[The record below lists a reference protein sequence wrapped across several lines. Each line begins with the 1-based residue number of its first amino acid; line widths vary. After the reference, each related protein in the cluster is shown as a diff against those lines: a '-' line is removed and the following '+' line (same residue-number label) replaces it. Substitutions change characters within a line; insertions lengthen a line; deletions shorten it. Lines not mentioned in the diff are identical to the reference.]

1 MRALEEVTGSNN
13 DSANN
18 DSAICD
24 SAASHTAASHTAAI
38 AVDCA
43 GGLLKPSS
51 GIVVSGITKTY
62 KGGKVK
68 ALNNLSLEVKPGE
81 ALGLVGPNGAGK
93 TTLLSCLMGFLNVD
107 SGSILV
113 DGEAPDALVTRRVLG
128 YLPERLTFD
137 RWMTGRDYMQYHHEL
152 AGMPEATRKLDC
164 EALLEKVELHP
175 STWSVAVKKYSRGM
189 LQRLGFAQ
197 ALVGN
202 PRYLLLDEPASG
214 MDPHG
219 VMIVRQLLKTLKE
232 DGLTI
237 LLNSH
242 QLDQIEKVCDRV
254 IFIKS
259 GTVSR
264 VEDLN
269 EKVEQEEHL
278 LIRWLASATALS
290 KDDFGRVAQK
300 ECLTITEINSDFA
313 RVSTAG
319 SAATVNLIKA
329 LVTANFPI
337 SEVRPED
344 TRLERLFIN
353 SSQEERSA

>member
-1 MRALEEVTGSNN
+1 MRALEEVFTDPAGIAANSGNSGSCSGA
-13 DSANN
+13 DLR
-18 DSAICD
+18 
-24 SAASHTAASHTAAI
+24 T
-38 AVDCA
+38 
-43 GGLLKPSS
+43 SS
-51 GIVVSGITKTY
+51 GIVVSNITKTY

-93 TTLLSCLMGFLNVD
+93 TTLLSCLMGFLRVD

-113 DGEAPDALVTRRVLG
+113 DGEAPDALITRQVLG

-175 STWSVAVKKYSRGM
+175 STWSLAVKKYSRGM

-219 VMIVRQLLKTLKE
+219 VMIVRQLLKSLKD

-264 VEDLN
+264 VEDL
-269 EKVEQEEHL
+269 KQKIEQEEHL
-278 LIRWLASATALS
+278 LIRWLASATNLS
-290 KDDFGRVAQK
+290 QDDFGRVAQK
-300 ECLTITEINSDFA
+300 ECLAIAEINSDFA
-313 RVSTAG
+313 RVSTTG

-344 TRLERLFIN
+344 TRLERLFIK
-353 SSQEERSA
+353 SSQEELNV

>member
-1 MRALEEVTGSNN
+1 MHLLDEVTPSIN
-13 DSANN
+13 
-18 DSAICD
+18 
-24 SAASHTAASHTAAI
+24 SAA
-38 AVDCA
+38 AV
-43 GGLLKPSS
+43 GGELLPRS

-68 ALNNLSLEVKPGE
+68 ALNNLSLEIRPGE

-93 TTLLSCLMGFLNVD
+93 TTLLSCLMGFLLID
-107 SGSILV
+107 SGSILI
-113 DGEAPDALVTRRVLG
+113 DGEAPDALATRRVLG

-197 ALVGN
+197 ALVGK

-219 VMIVRQLLKTLKE
+219 VMIVRQLLKTLKQE
-232 DGLTI
+232 GLTI

-254 IFIKS
+254 IFIKA

-269 EKVEQEEHL
+269 EKIEQEEHL
-278 LIRWLASATALS
+278 LIRWLSAATELRGE
-290 KDDFGRVAQK
+290 DFGRIAQK
-300 ECLTITEINSDFA
+300 ECLAITEINADFA

-319 SAATVNLIKA
+319 SAATVKLIKA

-344 TRLERLFIN
+344 TRLERLFIK
-353 SSQEERSA
+353 SSQEEPTA

>member
-1 MRALEEVTGSNN
+1 MHLLYEVTP
-13 DSANN
+13 
-18 DSAICD
+18 AID
-24 SAASHTAASHTAAI
+24 SAA
-38 AVDCA
+38 AV
-43 GGLLKPSS
+43 GGELLPRS

-62 KGGKVK
+62 KGGKIK
-68 ALNNLSLEVKPGE
+68 ALNNLSLEIRPGE

-93 TTLLSCLMGFLNVD
+93 TTLLSCLMGFLLID
-107 SGSILV
+107 SGSILI
-113 DGEAPDALVTRRVLG
+113 DGEAPDALATRRVLG

-197 ALVGN
+197 ALVGK

-232 DGLTI
+232 EGLTI

-254 IFIKS
+254 IFIKA

-269 EKVEQEEHL
+269 EKIEQEEHL
-278 LIRWLASATALS
+278 LIRWLSSATELRGE
-290 KDDFGRVAQK
+290 DFGRVAQK
-300 ECLTITEINSDFA
+300 ECLAITEVNSDYA

-319 SAATVNLIKA
+319 SAATVKLIKA

-344 TRLERLFIN
+344 TRLERLFIK
-353 SSQEERSA
+353 SSQEEPTA

>member
-1 MRALEEVTGSNN
+1 MRGLEDVF
-13 DSANN
+13 
-18 DSAICD
+18 
-24 SAASHTAASHTAAI
+24 TATADTAAI
-38 AVDCA
+38 AA
-43 GGLLKPSS
+43 GSAAGELMPST

-93 TTLLSCLMGFLNVD
+93 TTLLSCLMGFLSVD

-219 VMIVRQLLKTLKE
+219 VMIVRQLLKTLKD

-269 EKVEQEEHL
+269 EKIEQEEHL
-278 LIRWLASATALS
+278 LIRWLASATNLS
-290 KDDFGRVAQK
+290 QDDFGRVAQK
-300 ECLTITEINSDFA
+300 ECLAITEINSDFA

-344 TRLERLFIN
+344 TRLERLFIK
-353 SSQEERSA
+353 SHQEELNA

>member
-1 MRALEEVTGSNN
+1 MRALEEVFTDPAGIA
-13 DSANN
+13 AN
-18 DSAICD
+18 SGICSGAD
-24 SAASHTAASHTAAI
+24 LRAST
-38 AVDCA
+38 
-43 GGLLKPSS
+43 

-93 TTLLSCLMGFLNVD
+93 TTLLSCLMGFLRVD

-219 VMIVRQLLKTLKE
+219 VMIVRQLLKTLKD

-264 VEDLN
+264 VEDLKQ
-269 EKVEQEEHL
+269 KVEQEEHL
-278 LIRWLASATALS
+278 LIRWLASATNLS
-290 KDDFGRVAQK
+290 QDDFGRVAQK
-300 ECLTITEINSDFA
+300 ECLAIAEINTDFA
-313 RVSTAG
+313 RVSTTG

-344 TRLERLFIN
+344 TRLERLFIK
-353 SSQEERSA
+353 SSQEELNV

>member
-1 MRALEEVTGSNN
+1 MTELLEERPIAELA
-13 DSANN
+13 D
-18 DSAICD
+18 
-24 SAASHTAASHTAAI
+24 AA
-38 AVDCA
+38 
-43 GGLLKPSS
+43 
-51 GIVVSGITKTY
+51 GIVVDSVTKTY

-68 ALNNLSLEVKPGE
+68 ALDKLSLQIKPGE

-93 TTLLSCLMGFLNVD
+93 TTLLSCLMGFLRID
-107 SGSILV
+107 SGSILI
-113 DGEAPDALVTRRVLG
+113 DGQAPDALTSRRIVG

-152 AGMPEATRKLDC
+152 AGMPEATRRNDC
-164 EALLEKVELHP
+164 EKLLTRVALDP

-214 MDPHG
+214 MDPSG
-219 VMIVRQLLKTLKE
+219 VIIVRQLLRELKD
-232 DGLTI
+232 DGLTF

-254 IFIKS
+254 AFLKG

-264 VEDLN
+264 VEDLR
-269 EKVEQEEHL
+269 ELSKAVEQEEHL
-278 LIRWLASATALS
+278 IIRWLNQGETLLSAE
-290 KDDFGRVAQK
+290 DFGRVAQK
-300 ECLTITEINSDFA
+300 EALAISEIGPDFA

-319 SAATVNLIKA
+319 SASTVSLIKA
-329 LVTANFPI
+329 LVLANFPI
-337 SEVRPED
+337 NEVRPED

-353 SSQEERSA
+353 SNKEEAGR